1 MSFDPGLAGGMGV
14 LAAVVDSGSFARA
27 ADSLEMT
34 PSGVSRAISRL
45 EKRLGIRLF
54 DRTTRSLQ

>member
-34 PSGVSRAISRL
+34 PSGVSRAISRS
-45 EKRLGIRLF
+45 GVCG
-54 DRTTRSLQ
+54 

>member
-34 PSGVSRAISRL
+34 PSGVSL
-45 EKRLGIRLF
+45 
-54 DRTTRSLQ
+54 SLIHI